1 MVSAGQS
8 SAPTWSSATPLRIPA
23 ASPPPWRRRLHARSP
38 AACYLPEVFT
48 CWVNAYDGSW
58 HAIRSRNMEGF
69 PMWKHSI
76 GLAAAVLS
84 IGAAVANAQEVPA
97 LRYEVGAQVTSPYF
111 REFSRVLGRRSEI
124 GVGGRFTLNLNNL
137 LAAEAQ
143 VDLYPDDKFF
153 DYRRKIQGLFGVRA
167 GVRKGRVGVFA
178 KVRPGFMHVRD
189 RGACFIPEGCGLT
202 PPGYTDDYFGRF
214 W

>member
-1 MVSAGQS
+1 
-8 SAPTWSSATPLRIPA
+8 
-23 ASPPPWRRRLHARSP
+23 
-38 AACYLPEVFT
+38 
-48 CWVNAYDGSW
+48 
-58 HAIRSRNMEGF
+58 
-69 PMWKHSI
+69 MWKHLI
-76 GLAAAVLS
+76 GFAAAVLW
-84 IGAAVANAQEVPA
+84 IGAAVANAQEVPT

-189 RGACFIPEGCGLT
+189 RGVCFIPEGCGLT
-202 PPGYTDDYFGRF
+202 PPGYTEDYFGRF
-214 W
+214 WFALDTGVVFEIYPSQRVALRLDAGDLLVRRLDGSAGSGKKHYYSSHNLQIGGGVALRF